1 MVIAQLSELTVQ
13 AGPITAY
20 VTRAGQGDPLVY
32 LHGAFGHGGW
42 PPFLDR
48 LAERFSVYA
57 PVQPGFGETDGVE
70 HLDDILDLTLYHY
83 DLLDALE
90 LRSPIIMGHFF
101 GAMVAAEMAALRPR
115 IVRKLVLVSPAGLW
129 LDDDPGVD
137 YFATPARELRSTL
150 FRDPESAVARSTMP
164 DLDDEE
170 EKARQSLERVRALS
184 TVARFLWPI
193 ADKGLVKRLHR
204 ITAPTLVVL
213 GSDDKVVPAA
223 YGVEVTSRVPN
234 SRAEIIQEAGHL
246 PMLEQPDAFAH
257 VVSEFLVE

>member
-1 MVIAQLSELTVQ
+1 MVTTQISELTVQ
-13 AGPITAY
+13 AGPITVHVA
-20 VTRAGQGDPLVY
+20 RAGQGDPLVY
-32 LHGAFGHGGW
+32 LHGAFGHSGW

-57 PVQPGFGETDGVE
+57 PVQTGFGETDGVE
-70 HLDDILDLTLYHY
+70 RLDDILDLTLYHY

-115 IVRKLVLVSPAGLW
+115 IARKLVLVSPAGLW
-129 LDDDPGVD
+129 LDDDQGLD
-137 YFATPARELRSTL
+137 YFATPATELRNLL
-150 FRDPESAVARSTMP
+150 FRDPESAVARNTMP
-164 DLDDEE
+164 DLENEE

-193 ADKGLVKRLHR
+193 PDKGLRKRLHR

-213 GSDDKVVPAA
+213 GSDDKIVPVS
-223 YGVEVTSRVPN
+223 YGAELTSRVPN
-234 SRAEIIQEAGHL
+234 SRVETIQEAGHL
-246 PMLEQPDAFAH
+246 PMLEHPDEFTR